1 MVKRIIYPGT
11 FDPVTHGHLDIVNR
25 TLKLFR
31 TVEILVC
38 ENPGKRPLFSLS
50 ERAGLIR
57 QSLARPSAVLI
68 RTYRGI
74 LVNYVK
80 KGERA
85 IFIRGLRVVSD
96 FEYEL
101 QMAMMNRKLNENVET
116 VFLMPNEKYIFLS
129 SALIREIAQYRGK
142 IAKFVPP
149 PVYKALLS
157 KFGKKHV

>member
-11 FDPVTHGHLDIVNR
+11 FDPVTYGHIDIVNR

-31 TVEILVC
+31 TIEIVVC
-38 ENPGKRPLFSLS
+38 ENPIKQPLFSLS
-50 ERAGLIR
+50 ERSRLIR
-57 QSLARPSAVLI
+57 QSLGRSSNVLI
-68 RTYRGI
+68 KTYRGL

-101 QMAMMNRKLNENVET
+101 QMAMMNRKLNVHVET

-149 PVYKALLS
+149 PVYKTLLS
-157 KFGKKHV
+157 RFGKKDV